1 MSTSTH
7 AADSLSTWSIDPVH
21 TSVHFKVRHMMIS
34 NVRGEFKSVK
44 GTLHFDKDDISRSS
58 VEAEI
63 DASSIHTREE
73 QRDAH
78 LKSADFLDTEKYPAI
93 QFRST
98 SIRPLHADAVQ
109 CRLQFDLTGQ
119 ATIRPRVQC
128 GFQHQPFV
136 LRRGVQLRQ
145 PGLFDMTEAG
155 GATARTAA
163 IRADRRHEIVHGRL
177 HHRLAECRI
186 HDMLGPVVFHISHRY
201 HVDASA
207 ATPPRLRPVPS
218 SMI

>member
-98 SIRPLHADAVQ
+98 SIRPLHADAVHVEG
-109 CRLQFDLTGQ
+109 DLTIHGVARQ
-119 ATIRPRVQC
+119 VAFDAAGPSAVTKDPWGNLRIAASASLTIRRSD
-128 GFQHQPFV
+128 F
-136 LRRGVQLRQ
+136 
-145 PGLFDMTEAG
+145 GLTWNAALEAG
-155 GATARTAA
+155 GVLVGDN
-163 IRADRRHEIVHGRL
+163 IEIDLDV
-177 HHRLAECRI
+177 EF
-186 HDMLGPVVFHISHRY
+186 VK
-201 HVDASA
+201 AS
-207 ATPPRLRPVPS
+207 
-218 SMI
+218 